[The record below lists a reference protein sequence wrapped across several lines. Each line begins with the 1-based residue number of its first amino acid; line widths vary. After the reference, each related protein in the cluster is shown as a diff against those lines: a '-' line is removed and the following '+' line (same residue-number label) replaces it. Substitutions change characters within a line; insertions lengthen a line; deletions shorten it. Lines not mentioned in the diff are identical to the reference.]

1 MNKKAFTY
9 IILLAFSL
17 LLSTIVSG
25 KLLYIAPHLT
35 ISASLLAY
43 AFTFLF
49 TARLN
54 EEMNIDNTKN
64 ILKKVVIGTLIVYL
78 FMIVIN
84 SISGMTS
91 TKEITESLR
100 NFFTPNKLAIK
111 SISIYYPNLINL
123 ISSILI
129 FYLTHNI
136 FSITFEITKDYT
148 SKTISFIISILIS
161 FIIDQMI
168 YISVISFMPL
178 YNESIT
184 LTNYIENLT
193 ASFIMI
199 IFTSVIMTII
209 YSIIQKRSKNWCF
222 FLFTLLFFFRFIF
235 R

>member
-1 MNKKAFTY
+1 MNKKGLTY
-9 IILLAFSL
+9 VL
-17 LLSTIVSG
+17 LLGFTFLLSIIISG
-25 KLLYIAPHLT
+25 KLLYIAPHLA

-54 EEMNIDNTKN
+54 EETNIDNTKN
-64 ILKKVVIGTLIVYL
+64 ILKKVVIGTLIFYL

-100 NFFTPNKLAIK
+100 NIFTPNKLVIK

-123 ISSILI
+123 ISAVLI

-148 SKTISFIISILIS
+148 SKTISFIISILVS

-168 YISVISFMPL
+168 YISVISFIPL

-209 YSIIQKRSKNWCF
+209 YSIIQKRSKN
-222 FLFTLLFFFRFIF
+222 
-235 R
+235 

>member
-1 MNKKAFTY
+1 MNKKSLTY
-9 IILLAFSL
+9 VL
-17 LLSTIVSG
+17 LLSFTFLLSIIISG

-35 ISASLLAY
+35 ISASLLTY

-54 EEMNIDNTKN
+54 EETNIDNTKN
-64 ILKKVVIGTLIVYL
+64 ILKKVVIGTLIFYL

-100 NFFTPNKLAIK
+100 NIFTPNKLAIK
-111 SISIYYPNLINL
+111 NISIYYPNLISL
-123 ISSILI
+123 ISSVLI

-148 SKTISFIISILIS
+148 SKTISFIISILVS

-168 YISVISFMPL
+168 YISVISFLPL

-209 YSIIQKRSKNWCF
+209 YSIIQKRSKNYKM
-222 FLFTLLFFFRFIF
+222 
-235 R
+235 

>member
-1 MNKKAFTY
+1 MNKKGLTY
-9 IILLAFSL
+9 VL
-17 LLSTIVSG
+17 LLGLTFLLSIIISG

-54 EEMNIDNTKN
+54 EETNIDNTKN
-64 ILKKVVIGTLIVYL
+64 VLKKVVIDILIFYL

-91 TKEITESLR
+91 TKEVTESLR
-100 NFFTPNKLAIK
+100 NIFTPNKLAIK
-111 SISIYYPNLINL
+111 SISIYYPNLISL
-123 ISSILI
+123 ISAVLI

-168 YISVISFMPL
+168 YISVISFIPL

-209 YSIIQKRSKNWCF
+209 YSIIQKRSKN
-222 FLFTLLFFFRFIF
+222 
-235 R
+235 

>member
-1 MNKKAFTY
+1 MNKKVFTY

-17 LLSTIVSG
+17 LLSIIISG

-43 AFTFLF
+43 SFTFLF
-49 TARLN
+49 TAKLN
-54 EEMNIDNTKN
+54 EETNINNTKN
-64 ILKKVVIGTLIVYL
+64 IFKKIVISILIFYL

-84 SISGMTS
+84 SLSGMTS
-91 TKEITESLR
+91 TKEVTESLR
-100 NFFTPNKLAIK
+100 NNFTPNKLAIK

-199 IFTSVIMTII
+199 IFTSVIITII
-209 YSIIQKRSKNWCF
+209 YSIIQKRSKN
-222 FLFTLLFFFRFIF
+222 
-235 R
+235 

>member
-1 MNKKAFTY
+1 MNKKVFTY

-17 LLSTIVSG
+17 LLSIIVSS

-54 EEMNIDNTKN
+54 EETNIDNTKN
-64 ILKKVVIGTLIVYL
+64 ILKKVVIGTLIFYL

-84 SISGMTS
+84 SLSGMTS

-100 NFFTPNKLAIK
+100 NIFTPNKLAIK

-209 YSIIQKRSKNWCF
+209 YSIIQKRSKN
-222 FLFTLLFFFRFIF
+222 
-235 R
+235 

>member
-1 MNKKAFTY
+1 MNKKVFTY

-17 LLSTIVSG
+17 LLSIIISG

-43 AFTFLF
+43 SFTFLF
-49 TARLN
+49 TAKLN
-54 EEMNIDNTKN
+54 EETNINNTKN
-64 ILKKVVIGTLIVYL
+64 IFKKIVISILIFYL

-84 SISGMTS
+84 SLSGMTS
-91 TKEITESLR
+91 TKEVTESLR
-100 NFFTPNKLAIK
+100 NIFTPNKLAIK

-148 SKTISFIISILIS
+148 SKTISFIMSILIS

-168 YISVISFMPL
+168 YISVISFIPL

-209 YSIIQKRSKNWCF
+209 YSIIQKRSKN
-222 FLFTLLFFFRFIF
+222 
-235 R
+235 

>member
-1 MNKKAFTY
+1 MNKKGLTY
-9 IILLAFSL
+9 VL
-17 LLSTIVSG
+17 LLGFTFLLSIIISG
-25 KLLYIAPHLT
+25 KLLYIAPHLA

-54 EEMNIDNTKN
+54 EETNIDNTKN
-64 ILKKVVIGTLIVYL
+64 ILKMVVIGTLIFYL

-100 NFFTPNKLAIK
+100 NIFTPNKLVIK

-123 ISSILI
+123 ISAVLI

-148 SKTISFIISILIS
+148 SKTISFIISILVS

-168 YISVISFMPL
+168 YISVISFIPL

-209 YSIIQKRSKNWCF
+209 YSIIQKRSKN
-222 FLFTLLFFFRFIF
+222 
-235 R
+235 

>member
-1 MNKKAFTY
+1 MNKKGLTY
-9 IILLAFSL
+9 VL
-17 LLSTIVSG
+17 LLGLTFLLSIIISG

-54 EEMNIDNTKN
+54 EETNIDNTKN
-64 ILKKVVIGTLIVYL
+64 ILKKVVIGTLIFYL

-91 TKEITESLR
+91 TKEVTESLR
-100 NFFTPNKLAIK
+100 NIFTPNKLAIK
-111 SISIYYPNLINL
+111 NISIYYPNLINL
-123 ISSILI
+123 ISAVLI

-148 SKTISFIISILIS
+148 SKTISFIISILVS

-168 YISVISFMPL
+168 YISVISFIPL

-209 YSIIQKRSKNWCF
+209 YSIIQKRSKN
-222 FLFTLLFFFRFIF
+222 
-235 R
+235 

>member
-1 MNKKAFTY
+1 MNKKVLTY

-17 LLSTIVSG
+17 LLSIIVSD

-35 ISASLLAY
+35 LSDSLLAY

-49 TARLN
+49 TAKLN
-54 EEMNIDNTKN
+54 EETNINNTKN
-64 ILKKVVIGTLIVYL
+64 ILKKIVIGILIFYL

-91 TKEITESLR
+91 TKEVTESLR
-100 NFFTPNKLAIK
+100 NIFTPNKLAIK
-111 SISIYYPNLINL
+111 SINIYYPNLINL

-168 YISVISFMPL
+168 YISVTSFIPL
-178 YNESIT
+178 YKESIK

-193 ASFIMI
+193 ASFII
-199 IFTSVIMTII
+199 IILTSVIMTII
-209 YSIIQKRSKNWCF
+209 YSIIQKRSKN
-222 FLFTLLFFFRFIF
+222 
-235 R
+235 

>member
-54 EEMNIDNTKN
+54 EKTNIDNTKN
-64 ILKKVVIGTLIVYL
+64 ILKKVVIGTLIFYL

-91 TKEITESLR
+91 TKEVTESLR
-100 NFFTPNKLAIK
+100 NIFTPNKLAIK

-168 YISVISFMPL
+168 YISVISFIPL

-209 YSIIQKRSKNWCF
+209 YSIIQKRSKN
-222 FLFTLLFFFRFIF
+222 
-235 R
+235 

>member
-1 MNKKAFTY
+1 MNKKVITY
-9 IILLAFSL
+9 IISLAFSL
-17 LLSTIVSG
+17 LLSIIVSG

-54 EEMNIDNTKN
+54 EETNIDNTKN
-64 ILKKVVIGTLIVYL
+64 ILKKVVIGTLIFYL
-78 FMIVIN
+78 FMIVVN
-84 SISGMTS
+84 SLSGMTS
-91 TKEITESLR
+91 TKEVTESLR
-100 NFFTPNKLAIK
+100 NIFTPNKLAIK

-209 YSIIQKRSKNWCF
+209 YSIIQKRSKN
-222 FLFTLLFFFRFIF
+222 
-235 R
+235 

>member
-1 MNKKAFTY
+1 MNKKVITY

-49 TARLN
+49 TAKLN
-54 EEMNIDNTKN
+54 EETNTDNTKN
-64 ILKKVVIGTLIVYL
+64 ILKKVVIGTLIFYL

-100 NFFTPNKLAIK
+100 NIFAPNKLAIK

-209 YSIIQKRSKNWCF
+209 YSIIQKRSKN
-222 FLFTLLFFFRFIF
+222 
-235 R
+235 

>member
-54 EEMNIDNTKN
+54 EETNIDNTKN
-64 ILKKVVIGTLIVYL
+64 ILKKVVIGTLIFYL

-84 SISGMTS
+84 SISGMTN
-91 TKEITESLR
+91 TKEVTESLR
-100 NFFTPNKLAIK
+100 NIFTPNKLAIK
-111 SISIYYPNLINL
+111 SINIYYTNLINL
-123 ISSILI
+123 ISYILI

-148 SKTISFIISILIS
+148 SKTISFIMSILIS

-168 YISVISFMPL
+168 YISVISFIPL

-209 YSIIQKRSKNWCF
+209 YSIIQKRSKN
-222 FLFTLLFFFRFIF
+222 
-235 R
+235 

>member
-1 MNKKAFTY
+1 MNKKGLTY
-9 IILLAFSL
+9 VL
-17 LLSTIVSG
+17 LLGFTFLLSIIISG

-54 EEMNIDNTKN
+54 EETNIDNTKN
-64 ILKKVVIGTLIVYL
+64 ILKKVVIGTLIFYL

-91 TKEITESLR
+91 TKEVTESLR
-100 NFFTPNKLAIK
+100 NIFTPNKLAIK
-111 SISIYYPNLINL
+111 SISIYYPNLISL
-123 ISSILI
+123 ISAVLI

-148 SKTISFIISILIS
+148 SKTISFIISILVS

-168 YISVISFMPL
+168 YISVISFLPL

-199 IFTSVIMTII
+199 IFTSVIMTVI
-209 YSIIQKRSKNWCF
+209 YSVIQKRSKN
-222 FLFTLLFFFRFIF
+222 
-235 R
+235 

>member
-1 MNKKAFTY
+1 MNKKVITY

-17 LLSTIVSG
+17 LLSIIISG

-54 EEMNIDNTKN
+54 EETNIDNTKN
-64 ILKKVVIGTLIVYL
+64 ILKKVVIGTLIFYL

-100 NFFTPNKLAIK
+100 NIFTPNKLAIK
-111 SISIYYPNLINL
+111 NISIYYPNLISL
-123 ISSILI
+123 ISAVLI

-148 SKTISFIISILIS
+148 SKTISFIISILVS

-168 YISVISFMPL
+168 YISVISFIPL

-209 YSIIQKRSKNWCF
+209 YSIIQKRSKN
-222 FLFTLLFFFRFIF
+222 
-235 R
+235 

>member
-1 MNKKAFTY
+1 MNKKVLTY

-17 LLSTIVSG
+17 LLSIIISG

-49 TARLN
+49 IARLN
-54 EEMNIDNTKN
+54 EETNIDNTKN
-64 ILKKVVIGTLIVYL
+64 ILKKVVIGTLLFYL

-91 TKEITESLR
+91 TKEVTESLR
-100 NFFTPNKLAIK
+100 NIFTPNKLAIK

-209 YSIIQKRSKNWCF
+209 YSIIQKRSKN
-222 FLFTLLFFFRFIF
+222 
-235 R
+235 

>member
-1 MNKKAFTY
+1 MNKKVFTY

-17 LLSTIVSG
+17 LLSIIVSG

-54 EEMNIDNTKN
+54 EKTNIDNTKN
-64 ILKKVVIGTLIVYL
+64 ILKKVVIGTLIFYL
-78 FMIVIN
+78 FMIVVN
-84 SISGMTS
+84 SLSGMTS
-91 TKEITESLR
+91 TKEVTESLR
-100 NFFTPNKLAIK
+100 NIFTPNKLAIK
-111 SISIYYPNLINL
+111 SINIYYPNLISL
-123 ISSILI
+123 ISAVLI

-148 SKTISFIISILIS
+148 SKTISFIMSILIS

-168 YISVISFMPL
+168 YISVISFIPL

-209 YSIIQKRSKNWCF
+209 YSIIQKRSKN
-222 FLFTLLFFFRFIF
+222 
-235 R
+235 

>member
-1 MNKKAFTY
+1 MNKKGLTY
-9 IILLAFSL
+9 VL
-17 LLSTIVSG
+17 LLSFTFLLSIIISG

-54 EEMNIDNTKN
+54 EETNIDNTKN
-64 ILKKVVIGTLIVYL
+64 ILKKVVIGTLIFYL

-100 NFFTPNKLAIK
+100 NIFTPNKLAIK
-111 SISIYYPNLINL
+111 NISIYYPNLISL
-123 ISSILI
+123 ISAVLI

-148 SKTISFIISILIS
+148 SKTISFIISILVS

-168 YISVISFMPL
+168 YISVISFLPL

-209 YSIIQKRSKNWCF
+209 YSIIQKRSKN
-222 FLFTLLFFFRFIF
+222 
-235 R
+235 

>member
-1 MNKKAFTY
+1 MNKKVFTY

-17 LLSTIVSG
+17 LLSIIISG

-43 AFTFLF
+43 SFTFLF
-49 TARLN
+49 TAKLN
-54 EEMNIDNTKN
+54 EETNINNTKN
-64 ILKKVVIGTLIVYL
+64 IFKKIVISILIFYL

-100 NFFTPNKLAIK
+100 NIFTPNKLAIK

-209 YSIIQKRSKNWCF
+209 YSIIQKRSKN
-222 FLFTLLFFFRFIF
+222 
-235 R
+235 

>member
-17 LLSTIVSG
+17 LLSIIVSG

-54 EEMNIDNTKN
+54 EETNIDNTKN
-64 ILKKVVIGTLIVYL
+64 ILKKVVIGTLIFYL

-91 TKEITESLR
+91 TKEVTESLR
-100 NFFTPNKLAIK
+100 NIFTPNKLAIK

-148 SKTISFIISILIS
+148 SKTISFIMSILIS

-168 YISVISFMPL
+168 YISVISFIPL

-209 YSIIQKRSKNWCF
+209 YSIIQKRSKN
-222 FLFTLLFFFRFIF
+222 
-235 R
+235 

>member
-1 MNKKAFTY
+1 MNKKGLTY
-9 IILLAFSL
+9 VL
-17 LLSTIVSG
+17 LLGFTFLLSIIISG

-54 EEMNIDNTKN
+54 EETNIDNTKN
-64 ILKKVVIGTLIVYL
+64 ILKKVVIGTLIFYL

-91 TKEITESLR
+91 TKEVTESLR
-100 NFFTPNKLAIK
+100 NIFTPNKLAIK
-111 SISIYYPNLINL
+111 SINIYYPNLISL
-123 ISSILI
+123 ISAVLI

-148 SKTISFIISILIS
+148 SKTISFIISILVS

-168 YISVISFMPL
+168 YISVISFIPL

-193 ASFIMI
+193 ASFIII
-199 IFTSVIMTII
+199 IFTSVIMTVI
-209 YSIIQKRSKNWCF
+209 YSIIQKRSKN
-222 FLFTLLFFFRFIF
+222 
-235 R
+235 

>member
-1 MNKKAFTY
+1 MNKKGLTY
-9 IILLAFSL
+9 VL
-17 LLSTIVSG
+17 LLGFTFLLSIIISG

-54 EEMNIDNTKN
+54 EETNIDNTKN
-64 ILKKVVIGTLIVYL
+64 ILKKVVIGTLIFYL

-91 TKEITESLR
+91 TKEVTESLR
-100 NFFTPNKLAIK
+100 NIFTPNKLAIK
-111 SISIYYPNLINL
+111 NISIYYPNLINL
-123 ISSILI
+123 ISAVLI

-148 SKTISFIISILIS
+148 SKTISFIISILVS

-168 YISVISFMPL
+168 YISVISFIPL

-209 YSIIQKRSKNWCF
+209 YSIIQKRSKN
-222 FLFTLLFFFRFIF
+222 
-235 R
+235 

>member
-1 MNKKAFTY
+1 MNKKGLTY
-9 IILLAFSL
+9 VL
-17 LLSTIVSG
+17 LLGFTFLLSIIIAG

-54 EEMNIDNTKN
+54 EETNINNTKN
-64 ILKKVVIGTLIVYL
+64 ILKKVVIETLIFYL

-100 NFFTPNKLAIK
+100 NIFTPNKLAIK
-111 SISIYYPNLINL
+111 SINIYYPNLISL
-123 ISSILI
+123 ISAVLI

-148 SKTISFIISILIS
+148 SKTISFIISILVS

-168 YISVISFMPL
+168 YISVISFLPL

-209 YSIIQKRSKNWCF
+209 YSIIQKRSKN
-222 FLFTLLFFFRFIF
+222 
-235 R
+235 

>member
-1 MNKKAFTY
+1 MNKKGLTY
-9 IILLAFSL
+9 VL
-17 LLSTIVSG
+17 LLGLTFLLSIIISG

-54 EEMNIDNTKN
+54 EETNIDNTKN
-64 ILKKVVIGTLIVYL
+64 VLKKVVIGILIFYL

-91 TKEITESLR
+91 TKEVTESLR
-100 NFFTPNKLAIK
+100 NIFTPNKLAIK
-111 SISIYYPNLINL
+111 SISIYYPNLISL
-123 ISSILI
+123 ISAVLI

-168 YISVISFMPL
+168 YISVTCFLPL

-193 ASFIMI
+193 ASFIII
-199 IFTSVIMTII
+199 IFTSVIMTVI
-209 YSIIQKRSKNWCF
+209 YSIIQKRSKN
-222 FLFTLLFFFRFIF
+222 
-235 R
+235 

>member
-17 LLSTIVSG
+17 LLSIIISG

-54 EEMNIDNTKN
+54 EETNIDNTKN
-64 ILKKVVIGTLIVYL
+64 ILKKVVIGTLIFYL
-78 FMIVIN
+78 FMILIN

-91 TKEITESLR
+91 TKEVTESLR
-100 NFFTPNKLAIK
+100 NIFTPNKLAIK

-168 YISVISFMPL
+168 YISVISFIPL

-209 YSIIQKRSKNWCF
+209 YSIIQKRSKN
-222 FLFTLLFFFRFIF
+222 
-235 R
+235 

>member
-1 MNKKAFTY
+1 MNKKVLTY

-17 LLSTIVSG
+17 LLSIIISG

-49 TARLN
+49 TAKLN
-54 EEMNIDNTKN
+54 EETNINNTKN
-64 ILKKVVIGTLIVYL
+64 ILKKIVICILIFYL

-91 TKEITESLR
+91 TKEVTESLR
-100 NFFTPNKLAIK
+100 NIFTPNKLAIK

-148 SKTISFIISILIS
+148 SKTLSFIISILIS

-168 YISVISFMPL
+168 YISVISFIPL

-209 YSIIQKRSKNWCF
+209 YSIIQKRSKN
-222 FLFTLLFFFRFIF
+222 
-235 R
+235 

>member
-1 MNKKAFTY
+1 MNKKVLTY

-43 AFTFLF
+43 SFTFLF

-54 EEMNIDNTKN
+54 EKTNIDNTKN
-64 ILKKVVIGTLIVYL
+64 ILKKVVIGTLIFYL
-78 FMIVIN
+78 FMIVVN
-84 SISGMTS
+84 SLSGMTS
-91 TKEITESLR
+91 TKEVTESLR
-100 NFFTPNKLAIK
+100 NIFTPNKLAIK

-168 YISVISFMPL
+168 YISVISFIPL

-209 YSIIQKRSKNWCF
+209 YSIIQKRSKN
-222 FLFTLLFFFRFIF
+222 
-235 R
+235 

>member
-25 KLLYIAPHLT
+25 KLLYIAPQLT

-49 TARLN
+49 TAKLN
-54 EEMNIDNTKN
+54 EETNIDNTKN
-64 ILKKVVIGTLIVYL
+64 ILKKVVIGTLIFYL
-78 FMIVIN
+78 FMIVVN
-84 SISGMTS
+84 SLSGMTS
-91 TKEITESLR
+91 TKEVTESLR
-100 NFFTPNKLAIK
+100 NISTPNKLAIK
-111 SISIYYPNLINL
+111 SINIYYPNLINL

-148 SKTISFIISILIS
+148 SKTISFIMSILIS

-168 YISVISFMPL
+168 YISVISFIPL

-209 YSIIQKRSKNWCF
+209 YSIIQKRSKN
-222 FLFTLLFFFRFIF
+222 
-235 R
+235 

>member
-1 MNKKAFTY
+1 MNKKVFTY

-17 LLSTIVSG
+17 LLSIIISG

-43 AFTFLF
+43 SFTFLF
-49 TARLN
+49 TAKLN
-54 EEMNIDNTKN
+54 EETNINNTKN
-64 ILKKVVIGTLIVYL
+64 IFKKIVISILIFYL

-91 TKEITESLR
+91 TKEVTESLR
-100 NFFTPNKLAIK
+100 NIFTPNKLAIK

-209 YSIIQKRSKNWCF
+209 YSIIQKRSKN
-222 FLFTLLFFFRFIF
+222 
-235 R
+235 

>member
-17 LLSTIVSG
+17 LLSIIISG

-54 EEMNIDNTKN
+54 EETNIDNTKN
-64 ILKKVVIGTLIVYL
+64 ILKKVVIGTLIFYL

-100 NFFTPNKLAIK
+100 NIFTPNKLAIK

-148 SKTISFIISILIS
+148 SKTISFIMSILIS

-168 YISVISFMPL
+168 YISVISFIPL

-209 YSIIQKRSKNWCF
+209 YSIIQKRSKN
-222 FLFTLLFFFRFIF
+222 
-235 R
+235 

>member
-1 MNKKAFTY
+1 MNKKGLTY
-9 IILLAFSL
+9 VL
-17 LLSTIVSG
+17 LLSFTFLLSIIISG

-35 ISASLLAY
+35 IRASLLAY

-54 EEMNIDNTKN
+54 EETNIDNTKN
-64 ILKKVVIGTLIVYL
+64 ILKKVVIGTLIFYL

-91 TKEITESLR
+91 TKEVTESLR
-100 NFFTPNKLAIK
+100 NIFTPNKLAIK
-111 SISIYYPNLINL
+111 SINIYYPNLISL
-123 ISSILI
+123 ISAVLI

-148 SKTISFIISILIS
+148 SKTISFIISILVS

-168 YISVISFMPL
+168 YISVISFIPL

-193 ASFIMI
+193 ASFII
-199 IFTSVIMTII
+199 IILTSIIMTII
-209 YSIIQKRSKNWCF
+209 YSIIQKRSKN
-222 FLFTLLFFFRFIF
+222 
-235 R
+235 

>member
-1 MNKKAFTY
+1 MNKKGLTY
-9 IILLAFSL
+9 VL
-17 LLSTIVSG
+17 LLSFTFLLSIIISG

-54 EEMNIDNTKN
+54 EETNIDNTKN
-64 ILKKVVIGTLIVYL
+64 ILKKVVIGTLIFYL

-91 TKEITESLR
+91 TKEVTESLR
-100 NFFTPNKLAIK
+100 NIFTPNKLAIK

-123 ISSILI
+123 ISAVLI

-148 SKTISFIISILIS
+148 SKTISFIISILVS

-168 YISVISFMPL
+168 YISVISFIPL

-209 YSIIQKRSKNWCF
+209 YSVIQKRSKN
-222 FLFTLLFFFRFIF
+222 
-235 R
+235 

>member
-49 TARLN
+49 TAKLN
-54 EEMNIDNTKN
+54 EETNIDNTKN
-64 ILKKVVIGTLIVYL
+64 ILKKVVIGTLIFYL

-100 NFFTPNKLAIK
+100 NIFTPNKLAIK

-209 YSIIQKRSKNWCF
+209 YSIIQKRSKN
-222 FLFTLLFFFRFIF
+222 
-235 R
+235 

>member
-1 MNKKAFTY
+1 MNKKGLTYVLLLGFT
-9 IILLAFSL
+9 F

-54 EEMNIDNTKN
+54 EETNIDNTKN
-64 ILKKVVIGTLIVYL
+64 ILKKVVIGTLIFYL

-100 NFFTPNKLAIK
+100 NIFTPNKLAIK
-111 SISIYYPNLINL
+111 SINIYYTNLINL
-123 ISSILI
+123 ISYILI

-148 SKTISFIISILIS
+148 SKTISFIMSILIS

-168 YISVISFMPL
+168 YISVISFIPL

-209 YSIIQKRSKNWCF
+209 YSIIQKRSKN
-222 FLFTLLFFFRFIF
+222 
-235 R
+235 

>member
-1 MNKKAFTY
+1 MNKKVLTY

-17 LLSTIVSG
+17 LLSIIVSD

-49 TARLN
+49 TAKLN
-54 EEMNIDNTKN
+54 EETNINNTKN
-64 ILKKVVIGTLIVYL
+64 ILKKIVIGILIFYL

-91 TKEITESLR
+91 TKEVTESLK
-100 NFFTPNKLAIK
+100 NIFTPNKLAIK
-111 SISIYYPNLINL
+111 SINIYYPNLISL
-123 ISSILI
+123 ISAVLI

-168 YISVISFMPL
+168 YISVTSFIPL
-178 YNESIT
+178 YKESIK

-199 IFTSVIMTII
+199 IFTSVIMTVI
-209 YSIIQKRSKNWCF
+209 YSIIQKRSKN
-222 FLFTLLFFFRFIF
+222 
-235 R
+235 

>member
-1 MNKKAFTY
+1 MNKKVLTY

-17 LLSTIVSG
+17 LLSIIISG

-54 EEMNIDNTKN
+54 EETNIDNTKN
-64 ILKKVVIGTLIVYL
+64 ILKKVVIGTLIFYL

-91 TKEITESLR
+91 TKEVTESLR
-100 NFFTPNKLAIK
+100 NIFTQNKLAIK
-111 SISIYYPNLINL
+111 SINIYYPNLINL

-209 YSIIQKRSKNWCF
+209 YSIIQKRSKN
-222 FLFTLLFFFRFIF
+222 
-235 R
+235 